1 MSTIAGLAL
10 FAAQATPPD
19 SLMAKLAVPLGALIF
34 LGSIYL
40 LLRSNLGTRRGYL
53 VFATAF
59 FGFMIIQSAFWAFGA
74 PGTPV
79 ATGPTNLP
87 GQVAN
92 EYQPTWVPFAEDS
105 RLGKGEYAWI
115 GGAQWSEVPEDFA
128 AEAEVGVGDIQGFFS
143 SEEGRKLVGEAWKAE
158 EVAYARQDG
167 YPVLKVTYVE
177 TDANTGEVKPGGKTA
192 TMYGYFDAGNRSFPA
207 VVFLIGSLIGFALH
221 ALLLDRDEQREK
233 RELAELKGGTAAP
246 EAPAEPVTADA

>member
-1 MSTIAGLAL
+1 MSALVL

-53 VFATAF
+53 VFGAAF
-59 FGFMIIQSAFWAFGA
+59 FGYMVIQSAFWAFGA

-92 EYQPTWVPFAEDS
+92 EYQPEWVAFAEDS
-105 RLGKGEYAWI
+105 RLGKGDYAWI
-115 GGAQWSEVPEDFA
+115 QGAEWGAVPEDFA
-128 AEAEVGVGDIQGFFS
+128 DEARVGVDDIQGFFS
-143 SEEGRKLVGEAWKAE
+143 SDAGHKLVGENWKADTVE
-158 EVAYARQDG
+158 YAQQDG
-167 YPVLKVTYVE
+167 TYPVLRVTYLE
-177 TDANTGEVKPGGKTA
+177 TDKTGAVAPGGDEVTL
-192 TMYGYFDAGNRSFPA
+192 YGFYDAGSPSFPA
-207 VVFLIGSLIGFALH
+207 VVLLLISLAGLAVH
-221 ALLLDRDEQREK
+221 GLLLDRDEQREK
-233 RELAELKGGTAAP
+233 RELRELRGETAAR
-246 EAPAEPVTADA
+246 EPVAADA